1 MRVQT
6 PPKQLAVKRSR
17 AALIA
22 KVAFVGLT
30 FTYLLAYA
38 LAGQMMVEPEPEAMI
53 NPIESS
59 APQ

>member
-6 PPKQLAVKRSR
+6 PPKQLAVKRSP

-22 KVAFVGLT
+22 KIAFVGLT

-38 LAGQMMVEPEPEAMI
+38 LAGQMMIEPEAVI
-53 NPIESS
+53 NPVESS
-59 APQ
+59 AR

>member
-6 PPKQLAVKRSR
+6 PPKQLAVKRSP

-22 KVAFVGLT
+22 KIAFVGLT

-38 LAGQMMVEPEPEAMI
+38 LVGQMMIEPEPEAVI

-59 APQ
+59 AP

>member
-6 PPKQLAVKRSR
+6 PPKQVAAKRSP

-22 KVAFVGLT
+22 KIAFVSLI

-38 LAGQMMVEPEPEAMI
+38 LAGQMIIEPEPDVV
-53 NPIESS
+53 NSGDSS
-59 APQ
+59 GL

>member
-6 PPKQLAVKRSR
+6 PPKQLAVKQSR
-17 AALIA
+17 TALIA

-38 LAGQMMVEPEPEAMI
+38 LAGQMMVEPESEAI
-53 NPIESS
+53 VNPIESS
-59 APQ
+59 AP

>member
-6 PPKQLAVKRSR
+6 PPKQVAAKRSPF
-17 AALIA
+17 ALIA
-22 KVAFVGLT
+22 KIAFVGLA

-38 LAGQMMVEPEPEAMI
+38 LAGQMMVEPEPDTV

-59 APQ
+59 AP